1 MLGEKAR
8 SVSSEGR
15 METYLILLV
24 AICLLVLVMLQQR
37 KSRNAAIVNHR
48 LNHKGKEIEKM
59 KELAERFIGK
69 KCLVY
74 TIASDSSAVN
84 GVIKEVTG
92 DGILVEGGD
101 GNVQAVNLEYVT
113 RIREWP
119 KNSKGKEKVVFS

>member
-1 MLGEKAR
+1 MLGDKAR

-24 AICLLVLVMLQQR
+24 AICLLVLAVSQQR
-37 KSRNAAIVNHR
+37 KRRNAAIVDHR
-48 LNHKGKEIEKM
+48 LNNKGKEIKRM

-74 TIASDSSAVN
+74 TIASDSSSVN

-92 DGILVEGGD
+92 DGILIEGGD
-101 GNVQAVNLEYVT
+101 GYMQAVNLEYVT

-119 KNSKGKEKVVFS
+119 KNSKGKDKVVFS